1 MTVKIKS
8 IKLRK
13 WLWHYNCAR
22 CVSVCVHSAYPS
34 GRQSHQQV
42 ADRFPWQT
50 ATVSFSSRCPSPSQT
65 VKTSLHVKKK
75 KLNKSYINLFL
86 RVFTPKFPRVF
97 IILQVLTISGL
108 WATKKG
114 DLLSRCTAVLFTYS
128 HVRSGQSE
136 KVFGPCRLCCS
147 VYIPTCQNHRIC
159 LLLRA

>member
-1 MTVKIKS
+1 MALT
-8 IKLRK
+8 
-13 WLWHYNCAR
+13 WYMCT
-22 CVSVCVHSAYPS
+22 VCVHSAYPS

-65 VKTSLHVKKK
+65 VKTSLHVKKY
-75 KLNKSYINLFL
+75 LTNPMNLFL

-97 IILQVLTISGL
+97 IILQYYKFWQSLVCEQQ
-108 WATKKG
+108 KKG
-114 DLLSRCTAVLFTYS
+114 DLLSQCTAVLFTYS
-128 HVRSGQSE
+128 QVRSGQSE
-136 KVFGPCRLCCS
+136 NVFRPCRLCYS